1 MDARWCAAVL
11 AAAACSLATAD
22 LTCRPRLSAG
32 DAYGAAEDGAAVSEG
47 AARMPDENRRHP
59 CLYATSEEIARGRDR
74 ARKYDWAKAVY
85 DGIIASADQAL
96 NGTVAVPSK
105 GGQWT
110 HYYSCPKHGVRLRTE
125 APTRHVC
132 PYGWEVYSGWPYD
145 DVVVSF
151 THHRYTSQLQ
161 DLGLA
166 YALTGAPRYAQ
177 RARDIFLAYAEK
189 YPRYRIHDVKGGD
202 GRSGGK
208 RFAQTLDEA
217 VDLVRVAWA
226 YDLIFNTLSAQE
238 RELIERDFLRPSV
251 EVIARNPMG
260 KSNWQSWHNA
270 GIAAVGFCL
279 GDEPMVHAA
288 LDDPE
293 NGFRYQMQASVL
305 SDGSWYEGAPSYH
318 FYALSALAYT
328 AEAAARSGINLHEHP
343 RYRALFDAPLSLVY
357 PDLRFPALND
367 ADRFSLGGQERLY
380 EAASARFGDGR
391 YAAVIDRGNRQSIEA
406 LLWGAESIPADATLR
421 LESVNL
427 DGLGCAILRDD
438 TGPDG
443 RYLLLDYGPHGGGHG
458 HPEKLQ
464 ILLYGLGQELAPDA
478 GRLAYSVPLHRTW
491 YRQTL
496 AHNTIVVDGK
506 SQAPTEGKLVL
517 FHRDD
522 GFQAVRA
529 VATEAYEG
537 VTLDRTVI
545 MTPGYILDV
554 CRARSDQP
562 HMYDWV
568 YHNAGR
574 VRYDGETSAVSTP
587 LAREEGYQ
595 HLGGLRR
602 AETTGMWRA
611 VWEVEGGQVR
621 LTAADGCGPAEV
633 FLADAPGQPPTTRM
647 PLVICRR
654 KGEGAVFVSVIELTR
669 QGHRVRSA
677 ALKGWV
683 GPPGARG
690 LSVEVVTGD
699 GADTFWIADDTA
711 GGSTQIVYVPA
722 GGKKRTAP

>member
-1 MDARWCAAVL
+1 MNARWWVVML
-11 AAAACSLATAD
+11 TAAAWLLAPGGATGRPWLSTGCALAD
-22 LTCRPRLSAG
+22 ASV
-32 DAYGAAEDGAAVSEG
+32 VSEEG
-47 AARMPDENRRHP
+47 ARMPGEHTAHP
-59 CLYATSEEIARGRDR
+59 YLFATAEEIARARER

-85 DGIIASADQAL
+85 DGIIAGAEQAL
-96 NGTVAVPSK
+96 IGSIAVPNK

-110 HYYSCPKHGVRLRTE
+110 HYYTCPKHGVRLRTE

-145 DVVVSF
+145 DVVISF

-166 YALTGAPRYAQ
+166 YALTGEPRYAQ
-177 RARDIFLAYAEK
+177 RAREIFLAYAEK

-202 GRSGGK
+202 SRSGGK

-226 YDLIFNTLSAQE
+226 YDLIFNSLSAEE
-238 RELIERDFLRPSV
+238 RARIEKDFLRPSV
-251 EVIARNPMG
+251 EVIARNRAG

-270 GIAAVGFCL
+270 AIAAVGFCL
-279 GDEPMVHAA
+279 GDQAMIHAA
-288 LDDPE
+288 LDDPQH
-293 NGFRYQMQASVL
+293 GFRYQMQESVL

-318 FYALSALAYT
+318 FYALTALVYT
-328 AEAAARSGINLHEHP
+328 AEAAARSGIKLYENT
-343 RYRALFDAPLSLVY
+343 RYRALFDGPLSLVY
-357 PDLRFPALND
+357 PDLTLPALND

-380 EAASARFGDGR
+380 ESAYARFRDER
-391 YAAVIDRGNRQSIEA
+391 YAAVINRGERKSVEA
-406 LLWGAESIPADATLR
+406 LLWGADNVPTDAALR
-421 LESVNL
+421 LDSVNL
-427 DGLGCAILRDD
+427 DGLGCAILRDAPAGD
-438 TGPDG
+438 N

-464 ILLYGLGQELAPDA
+464 IVLYGLGQELAPDA

-517 FHRDD
+517 FHREA
-522 GFQAVRA
+522 GFQAARA

-545 MTPGYILDV
+545 MTPGYVLDV
-554 CRARSDQP
+554 FRARSERP
-562 HMYDWV
+562 HTYDWV

-574 VRYDGETSAVSTP
+574 VRYDGEAPAVGAP

-595 HLGGLRR
+595 HLGELRC
-602 AETTGMWRA
+602 AEAPGAWRA

-621 LTAADGCGPAEV
+621 LTGADGCGAAEV

-669 QGHRVRSA
+669 QGRRVQSA

-683 GPPGARG
+683 GPPGAKG
-690 LSVEVVTGD
+690 LSVEVATSD
-699 GADTFWIADDTA
+699 GVDTFWLADDPA
-711 GGSTQIVYVPA
+711 AKPQIVYVPA
-722 GGKKRTAP
+722 GGRKRTAG